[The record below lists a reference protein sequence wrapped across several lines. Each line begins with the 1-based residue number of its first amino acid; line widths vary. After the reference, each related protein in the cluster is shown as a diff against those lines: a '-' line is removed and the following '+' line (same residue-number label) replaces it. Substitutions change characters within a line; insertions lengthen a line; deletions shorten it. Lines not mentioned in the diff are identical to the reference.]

1 MAHQTSSEDHI
12 KDPQAKLD
20 YSIDWFEW
28 LDEIGDEIAT
38 STWTVSSGITIS
50 ASPAPT
56 NTTTNA
62 TVWLEGGTDGVYN
75 ATNTITTVGGRVDER
90 TITIRVQNR

>member
-28 LDEIGDEIAT
+28 LSAIGDEILT
-38 STWTVSSGITIS
+38 STWTVSSGITKETES
-50 ASPAPT
+50 
-56 NTTTNA
+56 NTTTNT
-62 TVWLEGGTDGVYN
+62 TVWLSGGTDGVYN